1 MTDSILTGRRDQIV
15 AMPRKQW
22 EEALNQAPA
31 RMKERLAFMSPQ
43 HHLVRNFVVR
53 ELPCYGRAIPAAL
66 ISKKLRV
73 SLDEVDRIVAELE
86 RNLFFLVRNDS
97 SRAVA
102 WAFPFAVDQTPHELT
117 FGTGERVYGA

>member
-1 MTDSILTGRRDQIV
+1 
-15 AMPRKQW
+15 MPRKQW
-22 EEALNQAPA
+22 EEVLNQVPA
-31 RMKERLAFMSPQ
+31 RMKARLAFMSPQ

-53 ELPCYGRAIPAAL
+53 ELPRYGRAIPAAL

-97 SRAVA
+97 RAVA